1 MGGWEWR
8 QQPGGKGTV
17 PAEKGEAGAHPSG
30 GLALDEF
37 PISKK
42 RWEWEL
48 RRAEKAQNVCGGAG
62 YLEVMFKILGA

>member
-1 MGGWEWR
+1 M
-8 QQPGGKGTV
+8 